1 MSMYGPRRITIE
13 VDFEFY
19 ERWRA
24 YLYQRYEITPAGR
37 FSKIREFNTAFFRD
51 LMEKEMEKFYGNL
64 EASETI
70 EDGFG
75 NKWCKK
81 CPLCRN
87 DSMEIVRPGV
97 ARCSICESTVKPVDE

>member
-13 VDFEFY
+13 VDFDFY
-19 ERWRA
+19 EKWRA

-37 FSKIREFNTAFFRD
+37 FSKIREFNTAFFRGI
-51 LMEKEMEKFYGNL
+51 MEKEMENFYGNL

-97 ARCSICESTVKPVDE
+97 ARCSVCESTVKPVDE